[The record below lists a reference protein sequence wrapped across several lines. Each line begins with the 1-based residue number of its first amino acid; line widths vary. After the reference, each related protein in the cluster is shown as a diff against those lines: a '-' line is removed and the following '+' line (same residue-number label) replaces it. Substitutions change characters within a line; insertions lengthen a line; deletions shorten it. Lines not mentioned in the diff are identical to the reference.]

1 MAESIAE
8 FFLEHFREHARESAY
23 AQRRGYR
30 TEKVTYGQVLGHA
43 SHFAQELQR
52 REITKGDRIML
63 WAENSAE
70 WAAAFF
76 GCALRGIVVIP
87 MDDRASPDFARR
99 VCAQVRAKL
108 VVASHRNRAA
118 IGDAPVPAVA
128 IEALSSATGSPQ
140 PSTSADLPGRD
151 NIL

>member
-63 WAENSAE
+63 WAENSA
-70 WAAAFF
+70 
-76 GCALRGIVVIP
+76 V
-87 MDDRASPDFARR
+87 
-99 VCAQVRAKL
+99 
-108 VVASHRNRAA
+108 
-118 IGDAPVPAVA
+118 
-128 IEALSSATGSPQ
+128 IEAGTSWCQLETKSTGY
-140 PSTSADLPGRD
+140 
-151 NIL
+151 